1 MTLKRFQFNNYCY
14 WPSNPKKLIEFIGG
28 SYLATNPD
36 ISYKRFIESL
46 ISRNYAVHAYKYI
59 PKFDHQELSIKAW
72 KDFKVCKK
80 LLSERLNKDLS
91 TLRIGHSLGCK
102 LHLIAPDG
110 GRNCER
116 FISISFNNFSA
127 KNSIPFLKKISKNFD
142 FNSEFSPS
150 PSRTFHIIQK
160 TYTQNNNLLIKFD
173 RDNLDQTESLLS
185 CLKRRNQDNSKGIM
199 IQGNHTLIASA
210 GLREDYLGEWAD
222 DKLKRNTIIKISQII
237 DELN

>member
-1 MTLKRFQFNNYCY
+1 MM
-14 WPSNPKKLIEFIGG
+14 
-28 SYLATNPD
+28 
-36 ISYKRFIESL
+36 
-46 ISRNYAVHAYKYI
+46 
-59 PKFDHQELSIKAW
+59 
-72 KDFKVCKK
+72 FKICKK
-80 LLSERLNKDLS
+80 SLSARLNKNLP

-127 KNSIPFLKKISKNFD
+127 NNSIPFLKKISKNFE

-150 PSRTFHIIQK
+150 PKRTFHIIQK

-173 RDNLDQTESLLS
+173 SDNLDQTETLLS
-185 CLKRRNQDNSKGIM
+185 CLKKRTNDNSNGIM
-199 IQGNHTLIASA
+199 IRGNHTLIASA
-210 GLREDYLGEWAD
+210 GLREDFLGEWAD
-222 DKLKRNTIIKISQII
+222 DTFKRNTIIKISKII